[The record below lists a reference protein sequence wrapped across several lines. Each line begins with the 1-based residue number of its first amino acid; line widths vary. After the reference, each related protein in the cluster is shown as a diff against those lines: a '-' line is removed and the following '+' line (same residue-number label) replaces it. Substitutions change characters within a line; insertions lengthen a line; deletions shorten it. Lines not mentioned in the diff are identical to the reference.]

1 MIFETGC
8 YDGSPSEAPAPANN
22 SAISIGSPLLNLWSL
37 GVDVEE
43 WAMVGWARVEDRV
56 GVAVVMA
63 GQGRR
68 RDGGWGG

>member
-8 YDGSPSEAPAPANN
+8 YDGSPLEAPTPANN
-22 SAISIGSPLLNLWSL
+22 SAISI
-37 GVDVEE
+37 VDVEE
-43 WAMVGWARVEDRV
+43 WVVVGWARVEDGV
-56 GVAVVMA
+56 GVAVVVA